1 MRRTLVPLLAALV
14 VPASAYAAAPA
25 GSGGVPA
32 GEPPSTAEQPPS
44 SSGEASR
51 GPDGTGGTAVGQAPP
66 RSRDG
71 DADRSRRR
79 RAPRRPRSSGRP
91 VLRSFA
97 VSTRRF
103 YVYGSRARLAFEI
116 ADRSREVRVKLVV
129 RRAGSRKPAAV
140 IDLGERRT
148 GVVHRVALDGFA
160 DGRALP
166 QGPLDV
172 RLSAR
177 DPGGRA
183 LRASA
188 RASTSQRLELYWH
201 RFPLLGSG
209 FSYGGDGSRFGA
221 ERPGHSH
228 QGQDLTAP
236 EGTPVVAPRG
246 GVIQTVAYQAEGAGH
261 YVILDGAGEDRDYA
275 FMHLQTGSIPVRQG
289 QRVRTGQLLGRVG
302 NTGAS
307 SGAHLHFEI
316 WEGGGWY
323 EGGSPVD
330 PLPYL
335 RRWDSWS

>member
-1 MRRTLVPLLAALV
+1 MRPTLALTLLIATLPATAVAATPDGSGGV
-14 VPASAYAAAPA
+14 QAGDPPAATDPAQTPA
-25 GSGGVPA
+25 GSGGVTAGQTPPGTRDERPA
-32 GEPPSTAEQPPS
+32 
-44 SSGEASR
+44 
-51 GPDGTGGTAVGQAPP
+51 
-66 RSRDG
+66 
-71 DADRSRRR
+71 RRR
-79 RAPRRPRSSGRP
+79 TPRRSRSSGRP

-103 YVYGSRARLAFEI
+103 HVYGAPARVTFEI
-116 ADRSREVRVKLVV
+116 ADRSSAVRVKLVV
-129 RRAGSRKPAAV
+129 RRAGERAVAAT

-148 GVVHRVALDGFA
+148 GVTHRVSLDGFA
-160 DGRALP
+160 GGHALP
-166 QGPLDV
+166 QGPLDL

-177 DPGGRA
+177 DPGGRT
-183 LRASA
+183 LRSSA
-188 RASTSQRLELYWH
+188 RASASQQLELYWH
-201 RFPLLGSG
+201 RFPLRGD
-209 FSYGGDGSRFGA
+209 FTYGGEGSRFGA
-221 ERPGHSH
+221 GRPGHSH
-228 QGQDLTAP
+228 QGQDLSAP

-246 GVIQTVAYQAEGAGH
+246 GVVQTVAYQAEGAGH

-275 FMHLQTGSIPVRQG
+275 FMHLQTGSIGVRQG

-335 RRWDSWS
+335 RRWDAWS